1 MANTLTKNRHLTPP
15 WRAKKHFHAL
25 PLDRCFSLT
34 YDLMPRA
41 HALAKGK
48 EYEYDGPTELLVF
61 ISGLTGQ

>member
-15 WRAKKHFHAL
+15 WRAMKHFHAL

-41 HALAKGK
+41 HAQR
-48 EYEYDGPTELLVF
+48 ERNMNMMGPRNCSFLF
-61 ISGLTGQ
+61 QD